1 MDTPRFLERMNIS
14 FILERGKI
22 GYRLKEF
29 VCGIFGNEDRRESRT
44 TNITEIDMYQF
55 VRILMDILQFWELY
69 AILYYLNFHN
79 GLGLNFKI
87 NLFEATLFPSQR
99 GKFYVSSR
107 LFSDPMVHQR
117 DARNRTNAP
126 PRIKGKLE
134 AERERRGVKRR
145 TRPIARKRNLRSR
158 HTASAR

>member
-1 MDTPRFLERMNIS
+1 MRFS
-14 FILERGKI
+14 
-22 GYRLKEF
+22 
-29 VCGIFGNEDRRESRT
+29 
-44 TNITEIDMYQF
+44 IT
-55 VRILMDILQFWELY
+55 LTSTS
-69 AILYYLNFHN
+69 
-79 GLGLNFKI
+79 LGLNFKI
-87 NLFEATLFPSQR
+87 NLRVFEATLFPSQR

-107 LFSDPMVHQR
+107 LFSNAMVHQR
-117 DARNRTNAP
+117 DARNRTNAS